1 MTRTDDTSFAYFKP
15 GGYGVA
21 DLQGWWRFNR
31 YASLVLSVN
40 NVFDKKYWLWGDV
53 RQGSVAAS
61 EPGLDF
67 HTQPGRTFAASVKL
81 SF

>member
-1 MTRTDDTSFAYFKP
+1 
-15 GGYGVA
+15 
-21 DLQGWWRFNR
+21 
-31 YASLVLSVN
+31 VN

-67 HTQPGRTFAASVKL
+67 YTQPGRTFAASVKL